1 MLSLGKKID
10 SFKKKCFFIE
20 TGPYWAILSLMDRE
34 VRAGN
39 ARRSRGPIR
48 GESEISVRDTV
59 RANHDTVSFSVD
71 QSELRS
77 RPAYKR
83 KKIKLITET
92 MTCSSRFTA
101 INWAKRE
108 IRRVFL
114 ILSAGGL
121 VAGTPPCLKHLLERS
136 RAENDDDFAGP
147 VASSFHLF
155 SQIRL
160 WQIARS

>member
-48 GESEISVRDTV
+48 APRTTCVQKEKNKINNG
-59 RANHDTVSFSVD
+59 NHDLFF
-71 QSELRS
+71 
-77 RPAYKR
+77 AIYGYK
-83 KKIKLITET
+83 LGET
-92 MTCSSRFTA
+92 RNEA
-101 INWAKRE
+101 
-108 IRRVFL
+108 VFL
-114 ILSAGGL
+114 IFSVGGL
-121 VAGTPPCLKHLLERS
+121 VVGTPPCLKHLLERS
-136 RAENDDDFAGP
+136 GAENDDDFASP

-160 WQIARS
+160 WQIAGS

>member
-1 MLSLGKKID
+1 
-10 SFKKKCFFIE
+10 
-20 TGPYWAILSLMDRE
+20 MDRE

-48 GESEISVRDTV
+48 GESEIFVCDTV
-59 RANHDTVSFSVD
+59 RANHDAMSFSVD
-71 QSELRS
+71 QSELRA

-83 KKIKLITET
+83 KKNKINNGNHDLFFAIYGYKLGET
-92 MTCSSRFTA
+92 RNEA
-101 INWAKRE
+101 
-108 IRRVFL
+108 VFL
-114 ILSAGGL
+114 IFSTGGL

-160 WQIARS
+160 WQIAGSWCCSSHGSHRKRFLIHLQEFLGD